1 LRAILFEFDS
11 KWAVTLWYAFGY
23 GETVIRKAVTE
34 IVNGLVYPGGAP
46 IAHAKRLKATVNDDT
61 EIADA
66 TSGTGTPP
74 KTDVENQTEQV
85 IVSTNGY
92 SIETE
97 LALPV
102 DPLVKV
108 SSVDNCIETVWITV
122 QDSEAFVTVQDSEA
136 LGASDETDITHTMLK
151 TRPNRITYS
160 A

>member
-1 LRAILFEFDS
+1 MQS
-11 KWAVTLWYAFGY
+11 GS
-23 GETVIRKAVTE
+23 
-34 IVNGLVYPGGAP
+34 
-46 IAHAKRLKATVNDDT
+46 

-108 SSVDNCIETVWITV
+108 SIVDNCIETVWITV
-122 QDSEAFVTVQDSEA
+122 QDSEALVTVQDSEA